1 MRPAAPII
9 PLLLGLAATVAHGQ
23 QTARLVKYHA
33 NDIVSVR
40 ARMRYTTLI
49 ELPATEKILEVA
61 TGDKDFWIIDTVGN
75 YCFLH
80 PAKEGIH
87 SNLNLITDK
96 GTVYS
101 FTLDDVESG
110 DPDLKVVIEPSDPSS
125 LAAANGASQLV
136 PASEVEVARAQVQAA
151 ATRAAAA
158 VEQYRADYPT
168 QALKFDYAFHDEK
181 PFDVSATRSQIVT
194 MYNLA
199 YQMSKMPQNLEA
211 RYKTD
216 WSQWSSLAA
225 PPNAYGTSSALVN
238 ALNFGGLPQAQQG
251 YNSAYVQ
258 AQSYPSGNYSS
269 LDSRTQATVANQY
282 ATSELAQ
289 TTTTNTLATLGT
301 IRTDEQQ
308 FASKLSNL
316 DSDTFSTDPTQ
327 QTQNALLGKINSA
340 TLLQIHSQQDTNQLL
355 MASIQQQLIA
365 QKQQI
370 DAQNRALNNSVYFQ
384 QNFPTT
390 MQNVNNG
397 VSDSMHSISLN
408 INGSN

>member
-23 QTARLVKYHA
+23 QTTARLVKYHA
-33 NDIVSVR
+33 NDIVTVR

-49 ELPATEKILEVA
+49 QLPATEKILEVA

-96 GTVYS
+96 GSVYS

-168 QALKFDYAFHDEK
+168 QALKFDYTFHDQK
-181 PFDVSATRSQIVT
+181 PFNVSAIYHDDKFTYIKST
-194 MYNLA
+194 A
-199 YQMSKMPQNLEA
+199 
-211 RYKTD
+211 
-216 WSQWSSLAA
+216 
-225 PPNAYGTSSALVN
+225 
-238 ALNFGGLPQAQQG
+238 
-251 YNSAYVQ
+251 
-258 AQSYPSGNYSS
+258 
-269 LDSRTQATVANQY
+269 
-282 ATSELAQ
+282 SEK
-289 TTTTNTLATLGT
+289 
-301 IRTDEQQ
+301 
-308 FASKLSNL
+308 F
-316 DSDTFSTDPTQ
+316 
-327 QTQNALLGKINSA
+327 
-340 TLLQIHSQQDTNQLL
+340 
-355 MASIQQQLIA
+355 
-365 QKQQI
+365 
-370 DAQNRALNNSVYFQ
+370 SVYELKDGKPDLITFQ
-384 QNFPTT
+384 LKDGTYILPTVVDHGYLEIGKHKLDF
-390 MQNVNNG
+390 QRKG
-397 VSDSMHSISLN
+397 Q
-408 INGSN
+408 